1 MVQLLLVR
9 CLTLINILL
18 QALQL
23 LQALAQLITV
33 GLKPLLQGLLVLCQP
48 VKVCLSCCQGRSLS
62 VLLLIGCCKLI
73 LQNCTK

>member
-1 MVQLLLVR
+1 MARLLLVC

-33 GLKPLLQGLLVLCQP
+33 GLQPLLQGLLALCQP
-48 VKVCLSCCQGRSLS
+48 VKVCLSCRQGGGLS
-62 VLLLIGCCKLI
+62 VLLLMGCSKHF
-73 LQNCTK
+73 LQNCIK